1 MERLN
6 LRFYIDNSNK
16 FLYIPIGKNAHTKL
30 TETFCNASWFCIN
43 NLASAD
49 LADLLANKNI
59 FCVLRD
65 PLERWITAFITC
77 YFSLET
83 PVGRANLPA
92 DSVKLLDRFCQLL
105 TKDVKSAFIYL
116 FSRNKFNLDWH
127 TQLQIEYI
135 QLINL
140 DKITFFYLNDN
151 TGSQIR
157 QWLASVDID
166 VPLDNKK
173 INAMSGH
180 RPNNYFYLDLV
191 AFLADPGNI
200 EHKQK
205 LLEYLQPDYNLINSV
220 KFYAG

>member
-1 MERLN
+1 MERLD
-6 LRFYIDNSNK
+6 LQFYIDNSNK

-30 TETFCNASWFCIN
+30 TETFRNASWFCIN

-49 LADLLANKNI
+49 LADLLADKTI
-59 FCVLRD
+59 FCVVRE
-65 PLERWITAFITC
+65 PFRRWITAFVTC
-77 YFSLET
+77 CLSLET
-83 PVGRANLPA
+83 PEGRANLSA

-157 QWLASVDID
+157 QWLASVNID
-166 VPLDNKK
+166 LLLDNKK
-173 INAMSGH
+173 INAMGRDRSLYV
-180 RPNNYFYLDLV
+180 NLV
-191 AFLADPGNI
+191 AFLDEPGNI

-205 LLEYLQPDYNLINSV
+205 LLEYLQPDYDLINSV

>member
-1 MERLN
+1 MERLD
-6 LRFYIDNSNK
+6 LQFYIDNSNK
-16 FLYIPIGKNAHTKL
+16 FLYMPIAKNAHTKL
-30 TETFCNASWFCIN
+30 TEAFCNASWFYIS
-43 NLASAD
+43 NLAPAD
-49 LADLLANKNI
+49 LKDLLANKNI

-77 YFSLET
+77 CLSIET
-83 PVGRANLPA
+83 PEGRANLPA

-105 TKDVKSAFIYL
+105 TKDVKSSFIYF

-135 QLINL
+135 QLIDL
-140 DKITFFYLNDN
+140 EKITFFYLNDN

-157 QWLASVDID
+157 QWLASVNID
-166 VPLDNKK
+166 LPLDDKK
-173 INAMSGH
+173 INPMFLN
-180 RPNNYFYLDLV
+180 RPLYVNLV

>member
-1 MERLN
+1 LS
-6 LRFYIDNSNK
+6 I
-16 FLYIPIGKNAHTKL
+16 
-30 TETFCNASWFCIN
+30 
-43 NLASAD
+43 
-49 LADLLANKNI
+49 
-59 FCVLRD
+59 
-65 PLERWITAFITC
+65 
-77 YFSLET
+77 ET
-83 PVGRANLPA
+83 PEGRANLPA

-105 TKDVKSAFIYL
+105 TKDVKSSFIYF

-135 QLINL
+135 QLIDL
-140 DKITFFYLNDN
+140 EKITFFYLNDN

-157 QWLASVDID
+157 QWLASVNID
-166 VPLDNKK
+166 LPLDDKK
-173 INAMSGH
+173 INPMFLN
-180 RPNNYFYLDLV
+180 RPLYVNLV